1 MGWRL
6 QKATASETRLTFS
19 LSHASMSTLFLHPT
33 VWLHRILGSEKKNG
47 EVEVELMGVV
57 GEDRS
62 VSGEQ
67 LVTPPTLPVT

>member
-1 MGWRL
+1 MEARESDCVGNKVNL
-6 QKATASETRLTFS
+6 FS
-19 LSHASMSTLFLHPT
+19 LTRKYVYPLSPPHGLAPHNP
-33 VWLHRILGSEKKNG
+33 RQRKKNG

-67 LVTPPTLPVT
+67 LVTPLTLPVT